1 MQAGGSAGGLDSEGS
16 DAEILQGV
24 LDTAPLLH
32 LGRKAADGLL
42 EVAGAGQDVPQKGF
56 RRSLHSRRPSD
67 AHIAQG
73 EDQQRSPQPDARP
86 LHPAGG
92 TGSVWTWFHLI
103 SSRWNGRAV
112 LFHNYAKGRKVMWA
126 VKFSG
131 FPLTFF
137 SGWHIIKN
145 RQRDVAKF
153 GIALGSGPRGPGF
166 DSRRSD
172 HRQH

>member
-1 MQAGGSAGGLDSEGS
+1 
-16 DAEILQGV
+16 
-24 LDTAPLLH
+24 
-32 LGRKAADGLL
+32 
-42 EVAGAGQDVPQKGF
+42 
-56 RRSLHSRRPSD
+56 
-67 AHIAQG
+67 
-73 EDQQRSPQPDARP
+73 
-86 LHPAGG
+86 
-92 TGSVWTWFHLI
+92 
-103 SSRWNGRAV
+103 
-112 LFHNYAKGRKVMWA
+112 MWA